1 MRRLIKRIIRG
12 TRFRIRRLAIS
23 VANFVLPR
31 LPTRAVLGIVY
42 LAQALH
48 LPGQYTLLGHLISN
62 ATARQK
68 HKPDSPLDILSAI
81 HELKPFSRTDAM
93 ALLMA
98 RTFFE
103 LGEFERAHAMLTNS
117 DGRDAV
123 DLDPPAAHLQGLL
136 ELCAGNESGAE
147 IPLRIATADMPHLMA
162 PHQNLAARDPSD
174 YDPTPLDDAA
184 GPDGRLFDAY
194 NFLGQR
200 VTHVGMGQLSTE
212 LYARALS
219 AQKRLQRSTPPVS
232 PACTSYLADLGISL
246 SNVKI
251 FASEWQTQIGH
262 EGMLDIELRMR
273 ELGWWKG
280 EPIVL
285 VSSDRVA
292 NSAFLSLFEHHV
304 RLLQLDS
311 GVPHDIAREL
321 SSLQRYYGM
330 SFNAF
335 EMPDGMV
342 VQWSEAAASAIRQW
356 DEEGRQPP
364 LRVEF
369 DRRFASSEALTAT
382 LEEARRSWGMT
393 PDDWYVC
400 LHLRDGSFYG
410 EARGLGQSH
419 RNSDIEN
426 YRAAIEYITG
436 LGGWVIKLGAKDSPK
451 LPSMPRVID
460 YARSSYKSGLM
471 DLSLIRGARLFIG
484 TTSGLTNV
492 PISFGIPA
500 ALVNCISTDAQLWHR
515 LVRFTT
521 KQIILKNGRAVA
533 QTELTRSP
541 WRWRV
546 FDAGVL
552 ARHGA
557 TLVDNTSDEI
567 LETVKEVMALTTG
580 KNDDYTVSVGAAD
593 DLYSR
598 WQENLSMPHYY
609 GGAQISLY
617 YLKKHQASLF
627 APMREVSEATQN

>member
-1 MRRLIKRIIRG
+1 MRRLIKKLLRG
-12 TRFRIRRLAIS
+12 ARSRIRRLAIS
-23 VANFVLPR
+23 SANFILPHLSDRMVLR
-31 LPTRAVLGIVY
+31 VVY
-42 LAQALH
+42 FAQTLR
-48 LPGQYTLLGHLISN
+48 LPGQYTLLSHLIST

-68 HKPDSPLDILSAI
+68 YTPGSPLGV
-81 HELKPFSRTDAM
+81 LKAMQEIRPFFQTKGM
-93 ALLMA
+93 TLLMA
-98 RTFFE
+98 RTLFE
-103 LGEFERAHAMLTNS
+103 LGEFERAHVMLSNS
-117 DGRDAV
+117 SDKDTV
-123 DLDPPAAHLQGLL
+123 EPYPPSAHLQALL
-136 ELCAGNESGAE
+136 ELCIGDENKAE
-147 IPLRIATADMPHLMA
+147 VLLRIATAGMPHLMA
-162 PHQNLAARDPSD
+162 PHQNLAARTPPD
-174 YDPTPLDDAA
+174 YDPTPLDIAA

-200 VTHVGMGQLSTE
+200 VTHVGMGHLSTA
-212 LYARALS
+212 LYAKAFE
-219 AQKRLQRSTPPVS
+219 AQKALQNHPPLVS
-232 PACTSYLADLGISL
+232 PACTSYLTDLGISL
-246 SNVKI
+246 ANVKI

-262 EGMLDIELRMR
+262 QGMFDIELRMR

-280 EPIVL
+280 EPILL
-285 VSSDRVA
+285 VDPARVA
-292 NSAFLSLFEHHV
+292 NPAFLSLFEHHA
-304 RLLQLDS
+304 RLLRSDKR
-311 GVPHDIAREL
+311 VPHDIAREL

-335 EMPDGMV
+335 EMPDGTV
-342 VQWSEAAASAIRQW
+342 VQWSEAAAHAIRQW
-356 DEEGRQPP
+356 DDEGRQPP

-369 DRRFASSEALTAT
+369 DRRYASSEALIAPFN
-382 LEEARRSWGMT
+382 EAKRSWGMT
-393 PDDWYVC
+393 TDDWYVC

-410 EARGLGQSH
+410 EAKGLGQSH

-451 LPSMPRVID
+451 LPPMPRVID

-471 DLSLIRGARLFIG
+471 DLFLIRGARFFIG

-515 LVRFTT
+515 QVRFTP
-521 KQIILKNGRAVA
+521 KQIVLHNGSAVA
-533 QTELTRSP
+533 LTELTGSP

-557 TLVDNTSDEI
+557 TLIDNTSDEI

-580 KNDDYTVSVGAAD
+580 TTGDYATSVGATD

-598 WQENLSMPHYY
+598 WQDGLSMPHYY

-617 YLKKHQASLF
+617 YLKKHRASLL
-627 APMREVSEATQN
+627 PQKPQG